1 MDEIILEGPARKPQ
15 IRASRIAVSVFF
27 FSAGLCFASWASR
40 IPNIQQKLKLNEAG
54 LGSVLFALPIGLMSS
69 LPLAGYLVART
80 GSRRVSLMAALSYA
94 LMLPLIGLVNSTWQ
108 LVLVLYLFGAA
119 GNLLNIS
126 INTQGVSIEDLYKRS
141 IMASFHGVWSLAG
154 FTGAAIGTVMVS
166 QSVSPFT
173 HFCIVSALVIIG
185 ITIVYR
191 YLLSSDI
198 SGGGSGPIFAR
209 PDKVILKLGLIAMCC
224 MICEGTMFDWSGVY
238 FRKEVHAPRELTTIG
253 YVAFLST
260 MAGGRFAG
268 DWLSTHFGKK
278 KMIQMSGL
286 IIAAGLM
293 IAVLFPYLLSSTLGL
308 LLVGMGVSS
317 VVPLVYGAAGRSRTM
332 SAGMALAAVSTIGYI
347 GFLLGPPLIG
357 FIAQAAS
364 LRWSFSVIAVLG
376 LFTSILAL
384 NAELDE

>member
-1 MDEIILEGPARKPQ
+1 
-15 IRASRIAVSVFF
+15 
-27 FSAGLCFASWASR
+27 
-40 IPNIQQKLKLNEAG
+40 
-54 LGSVLFALPIGLMSS
+54 
-69 LPLAGYLVART
+69 
-80 GSRRVSLMAALSYA
+80 
-94 LMLPLIGLVNSTWQ
+94 
-108 LVLVLYLFGAA
+108 VLVLYLFGAA

-126 INTQGVSIEDLYKRS
+126 INTQGVSIEALYNRS

-185 ITIVYR
+185 IALGYR
-191 YLLSSDI
+191 YLLTRDI
-198 SGGGSGPIFAR
+198 SGGGSTPIFAR

-238 FRKEVHAPRELTTIG
+238 FRKVVHAPRELTTLG
-253 YVAFLST
+253 YVAFMST

-278 KMIQMSGL
+278 KLIQMSGL
-286 IIAAGLM
+286 IIATGLM
-293 IAVLFPYLLSSTLGL
+293 IAVLFPYLLSSTLGF

-317 VVPLVYGAAGRSRTM
+317 VVPLVYGAAGKSKTM

-347 GFLLGPPLIG
+347 GFLMGPPLIG

-364 LRWSFSVIAVLG
+364 LRLSFSVIAVLG

-384 NAELDE
+384 NARLDE